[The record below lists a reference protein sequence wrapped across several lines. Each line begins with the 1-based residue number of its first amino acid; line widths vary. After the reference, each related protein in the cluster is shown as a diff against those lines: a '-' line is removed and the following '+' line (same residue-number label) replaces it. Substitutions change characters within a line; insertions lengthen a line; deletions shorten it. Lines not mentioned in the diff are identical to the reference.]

1 MKEMKMKKQ
10 ALFTLVVFVALLSLA
25 VLGVS
30 SARAEQTNTDA
41 IAGTW
46 HGNMHLSVTNAV
58 QRIKLAIPAGC
69 EPGQVC
75 GTLLNYAV
83 QCTWEITYDG
93 FSAGAYQYQF
103 SNTLKGGCP
112 AGSAGSLTLMPD
124 GTLYR
129 IHQTPQFTATGSLSQ
144 LPNK

>member
-1 MKEMKMKKQ
+1 MKKQ
-10 ALFTLVVFVALLSLA
+10 IVFVLVVFVTLLSLA
-25 VLGVS
+25 ALGIS
-30 SARAEQTNTDA
+30 SARAKQGTNTDA

-46 HGNMHLSVTNAV
+46 YGNMHLSVTNAV
-58 QRIKLAIPAGC
+58 QRIKFDIPSGC
-69 EPGQVC
+69 ERGDIC
-75 GTLLNYAV
+75 GALLNYAV

-93 FSAGAYQYQF
+93 FSAGAYQYHF

-129 IHQTPQFTATGSLSQ
+129 VHQTPQFTATGSLSQ
-144 LPNK
+144 LPNQ

>member
-1 MKEMKMKKQ
+1 MKKQ
-10 ALFTLVVFVALLSLA
+10 TLFTLVVLVVLLSIA

-30 SARAEQTNTDA
+30 TARADDVTNTNA

-46 HGNMHLSVTNAV
+46 NGNMHLSVTNSV
-58 QRIKLAIPAGC
+58 QRIKLVIPAGC
-69 EPGQVC
+69 EPGYVC

-83 QCTWEITYDG
+83 QCNWEITYDG
-93 FSAGAYQYQF
+93 FSAGAYQYHF

-112 AGSAGSLTLMPD
+112 AGSAGSLTLMSD

-129 IHQTPQFTATGSLSQ
+129 VHQTPQFTATGALSQ
-144 LPNK
+144 LPNQ

>member
-1 MKEMKMKKQ
+1 MKKQ
-10 ALFTLVVFVALLSLA
+10 TFFTLVILATLLSLT
-25 VLGVS
+25 VLGIS
-30 SARAEQTNTDA
+30 TARAEPGTNTDA

-46 HGNMHLSVTNAV
+46 YGNMHLSVTNAV
-58 QRIKLAIPAGC
+58 QRIKFVIPAGC
-69 EPGQVC
+69 QPGEVC

-93 FSAGAYQYQF
+93 FSAGAYQYHF
-103 SNTLKGGCP
+103 SNTLQGGCP
-112 AGSAGSLTLMPD
+112 AGSSGSLTLMPD

-144 LPNK
+144 LPNQ